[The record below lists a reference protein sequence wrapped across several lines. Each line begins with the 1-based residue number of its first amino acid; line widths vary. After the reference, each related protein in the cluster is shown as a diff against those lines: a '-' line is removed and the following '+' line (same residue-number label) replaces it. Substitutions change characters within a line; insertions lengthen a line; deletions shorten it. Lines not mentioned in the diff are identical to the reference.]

1 MSIIFTGEENPEDLY
16 KEPELLKNQISRSK
30 TMDLSKNFQ
39 SLKINTLSLKELNEE
54 TKEQNENKET
64 TKFAE
69 TTPINYKLVKEISN
83 DNINIKKNNYY
94 ANYNLDLNESN
105 NPFLFTISSSDLSTP
120 DSIKN
125 NLTSPKNQFEKKKKS
140 KKRTPCF
147 SSKRLNFI
155 NNENYKSDIK
165 FPSENLLKLFERS
178 CNKNNL
184 NDNKNIFLELIEES
198 SNELLCN
205 VNDNENN
212 IFNVIDSNYIISS
225 LFNDNKENPEKKNL
239 IGEKIEKE
247 INFIIEKINQKN
259 FNINEDFN
267 IYIINKDCSVREMN
281 KSDFLICLNKIVCF
295 EKEGIIGD
303 GKIYIPTKYYFYSYD
318 KNKKIIKDNF
328 EEREGRVIFK
338 LIKENDLILE
348 DSSNNNVNINLNLV
362 KNIKLISIEIH
373 SF

>member
-69 TTPINYKLVKEISN
+69 TTPINYKLIKQVSN
-83 DNINIKKNNYY
+83 ENINIKKNNYY

-125 NLTSPKNQFEKKKKS
+125 NLTSPKNKFEKKKKS

-205 VNDNENN
+205 ANDNENN

-348 DSSNNNVNINLNLV
+348 DSSNNNVNINLYLV

>member
-16 KEPELLKNQISRSK
+16 REHEILKNQISRSK
-30 TMDLSKNFQ
+30 TFDLSKNFQ
-39 SLKINTLSLKELNEE
+39 SLKINTLSLKELNDES
-54 TKEQNENKET
+54 KEQKENKET
-64 TKFAE
+64 TKFAQA
-69 TTPINYKLVKEISN
+69 TPINYKLVKEISN

-94 ANYNLDLNESN
+94 VNKNLDLNESD
-105 NPFLFTISSSDLSTP
+105 NPFLFTISSDLSTP
-120 DSIKN
+120 NSIKN
-125 NLTSPKNQFEKKKKS
+125 NLTSPKNKIEKIKKS
-140 KKRTPCF
+140 KKRTPCL
-147 SSKRLNFI
+147 SSKRLSFI

-178 CNKNNL
+178 CNKNNI
-184 NDNKNIFLELIEES
+184 NDNKNTFLELIQES

-239 IGEKIEKE
+239 VGEKIEKE
-247 INFIIEKINQKN
+247 INFIIEEINQKK
-259 FNINEDFN
+259 FEINEEFN
-267 IYIINKDCSVREMN
+267 IYIINKDCSIREMN
-281 KSDFLICLNKIVCF
+281 QSDFLICLYKIVCF

-318 KNKKIIKDNF
+318 KNEKVIKDKF
-328 EEREGRVIFK
+328 EEREGRIIFK
-338 LIKENDLILE
+338 IINENDLILE
-348 DSSNNNVNINLNLV
+348 DSFNNNVNINLNLM